1 MNDNATIKTLD
12 LKEEV
17 IKEKDNIKLVKIT
30 RKVQI
35 GNTKGTSK
43 RYEVR
48 YKDTDKFITGIATA
62 TEGEAIKL
70 FDKIKD
76 K

>member
-30 RKVQI
+30 RKVEI
-35 GNTKGTSK
+35 CNTQGTSK
-43 RYEVR
+43 RYDVR
-48 YKDTDKFITGIATA
+48 YKKDDKFITSIAGA
-62 TEGEAIKL
+62 NEEEAIKL
-70 FDKIKD
+70 FNKIND
-76 K
+76 N